1 MPTEVCLL
9 HAPDIAPVSSG
20 WTEPERSR
28 VLADYGILDTPR
40 EEDFDDLAKIASE
53 VCGTPI
59 AVVNLV
65 DTARQFFKAEVGLGV
80 RETPLET
87 SFCGHAIL
95 VEDMMIVPD
104 ATKDPRFL
112 GNPLVT
118 GEPGLRFYAGALL
131 KTKDGIPLGTICV
144 LDFRPR
150 NLDDHQISTLRLLA
164 RQAMTQME
172 LRRSLAQKD
181 RALEDAKR
189 LGGQYREA
197 VRRQRDIAREM
208 AHRMKNTL
216 AMVQA
221 IVSQTFRQA
230 GSVEEGQT
238 AISERLAAL
247 GRAQNAL
254 ISPDS
259 DEVDILAVVEG
270 ALAPHRTGE
279 GRFTIEGPSLV
290 LGSQQAIGLSLGLHE
305 LATNAAKYGALS
317 NADGHVGIR
326 WSASED
332 FVFEW
337 RETGGPAVARPTRSG
352 FGSRLVERIV
362 ASYFE
367 GDATLGFDPNGVVFR
382 LECDASQMPQGDAP

>member
-9 HAPDIAPVSSG
+9 HTPDVAPVSTG

-28 VLADYGILDTPR
+28 VLSDYGILDTPR
-40 EEDFDDLAKIASE
+40 EEDFDDLAKIASD

-95 VEDMMIVPD
+95 VEDMMILPD
-104 ATKDPRFL
+104 ATKDPRFV

-144 LDFRPR
+144 LDVRPR
-150 NLDDHQISTLRLLA
+150 QLDDHQISTLKLLA
-164 RQAMTQME
+164 RQAMTQIE

-181 RALEDAKR
+181 IALADARKLER
-189 LGGQYREA
+189 QYREA

-230 GSVEEGQT
+230 GSVEESQT

-270 ALAPHRTGE
+270 ALSPHRTGE
-279 GRFTIEGPSLV
+279 SRFTIEGPSLV
-290 LGSQQAIGLSLGLHE
+290 LCSQQAIGLSLGLHE
-305 LATNAAKYGALS
+305 LATNAAKYGAFS
-317 NADGHVGIR
+317 NADGHVLLR
-326 WSASED
+326 WSAGED

-337 RETGGPAVARPTRSG
+337 LESGGPPVAAMTRSG
-352 FGSRLVERIV
+352 FGSRLLERIV
-362 ASYFE
+362 SSYFD
-367 GDATLGFDPNGVVFR
+367 GGVTRR
-382 LECDASQMPQGDAP
+382 L

>member
-1 MPTEVCLL
+1 MLPIPAIESGS
-9 HAPDIAPVSSG
+9 PG
-20 WTEPERSR
+20 WTEPARSR
-28 VLADYGILDTPR
+28 ILADYGILDTPR
-40 EEDFDDLAKIASE
+40 EDDFDDLATIASE

-65 DTARQFFKAEVGLGV
+65 DTTRQFFKAEVGLGV

-104 ATKDPRFL
+104 ATKDPRFA

-150 NLDDHQISTLRLLA
+150 NLDEHQISTLRLLA

-172 LRRSLAQKD
+172 LRRSLAQKE
-181 RALEDAKR
+181 RALGDAKK
-189 LGGQYREA
+189 LEGQYRDA
-197 VRRQRDIAREM
+197 VRRQRDIAHEM

-230 GSVEEGQT
+230 GSVEESQA

-254 ISPDS
+254 ISPHA
-259 DEVDILAVVEG
+259 DEVDISDVVEG

-279 GRFTIEGPSLV
+279 GRFRIEGPSLV

-317 NADGHVGIR
+317 NVDGQVDIR
-326 WSASED
+326 WSADED

-362 ASYFE
+362 SSYFQ
-367 GDATLGFDPNGVVFR
+367 GVAALSFDPKGVTFR
-382 LECDASQMPQGDAP
+382 LEGKASQMQEEGAL